1 MSETRHTFVLRPH
14 RSLGAGAFLCLMV
27 FYGGVSFVAG
37 LYFLS
42 LGAWPV
48 CGFFGLDVLLL
59 YLAFRANYRS
69 AHLCETIEIDAAE
82 LVVTTRDVRGRTMRT
97 TLNPYWLRVQLV
109 EFAGGISELR
119 LTLRERSLVI
129 GRFLSDPE
137 RRDLAT
143 ALRSALA
150 R

>member
-109 EFAGGISELR
+109 EFAASSRGDHPPQTGPCGASYAAIA
-119 LTLRERSLVI
+119 
-129 GRFLSDPE
+129 G
-137 RRDLAT
+137 AH
-143 ALRSALA
+143 LA
-150 R
+150 REPNGKRDAFAS